1 MLSAFPSWTEA
12 LMNDKQDGD
21 VGSSESDIDTVTVN
35 TLPES
40 AIARLR
46 AEADGV
52 LGVDPYSTA
61 DSGIHKTAPR
71 RTLHDMRRLSEKIKR
86 RRVYK

>member
-1 MLSAFPSWTEA
+1 
-12 LMNDKQDGD
+12 MNDKQDGD
-21 VGSSESDIDTVTVN
+21 VGLSESEIDTVTVN

-46 AEADGV
+46 AEADGA

-61 DSGIHKTAPR
+61 DSGDPQDRAASNLGRHAPA
-71 RTLHDMRRLSEKIKR
+71 
-86 RRVYK
+86 

>member
-1 MLSAFPSWTEA
+1 
-12 LMNDKQDGD
+12 MNDKQDGG
-21 VGSSESDIDTVTVN
+21 VGLPESDIDTVTVN
-35 TLPES
+35 TLPEG

-71 RTLHDMRRLSEKIKR
+71 RTLDDMRRLCEKIKR
-86 RRVYK
+86 DRVYESDQKRR

>member
-1 MLSAFPSWTEA
+1 MEA
-12 LMNDKQDGD
+12 LMNDEHSGDDG
-21 VGSSESDIDTVTVN
+21 GLSESEIDTVTVN

-40 AIARLR
+40 AIARVR
-46 AEADGV
+46 AEAGGV

-71 RTLHDMRRLSEKIKR
+71 RTLDDMRRLSEKIKR
-86 RRVYK
+86 DRAYESGQKGR